1 MPTVLRIG
9 PYRFFFYSHE
19 TTDLRM
25 FMLNEIGLPR
35 SSGWKVPNWHVIMGS
50 AGWNSE
56 RYNLIEEN
64 RTILL
69 EKWHGYFGTEV

>member
-1 MPTVLRIG
+1 
-9 PYRFFFYSHE
+9 
-19 TTDLRM
+19 M